1 MPVISYNMQKSKLS
15 HAILYKKTLTFHNL
29 VIFMKSVFNKDENS
43 YYYNII
49 LEKDLDE
56 LPKNNDNK

>member
-1 MPVISYNMQKSKLS
+1 MQKSKLS
-15 HAILYKKTLTFHNL
+15 HAILYKKTFTFHNL

-49 LEKDLDE
+49 LEKELDE

>member
-1 MPVISYNMQKSKLS
+1 
-15 HAILYKKTLTFHNL
+15 
-29 VIFMKSVFNKDENS
+29 MKSVFNKDENS

-49 LEKDLDE
+49 LEKDLDK